1 MRSNRSRLSRFFSL
15 AALALLAGGCA
26 SQTSTASNAAAAAGA
41 PSASPSPAP
50 ALSDVAPQSL
60 GGVTWTLARLGGDEV
75 KVPAEPARPTIVFDP
90 DAKRVSGRAAV
101 NRFSGTYSTH
111 GGALSFGPL
120 MATKMA
126 GAPELNDLE
135 TRFLRALERVTGW
148 RIVEGELELL
158 AELEAIARFKP
169 GK

>member
-1 MRSNRSRLSRFFSL
+1 M
-15 AALALLAGGCA
+15 LALLAGGCA
-26 SQTSTASNAAAAAGA
+26 SHPSTASNEAAATAGA
-41 PSASPSPAP
+41 PAASSGAAP
-50 ALSDVAPQSL
+50 ILGDVAPQSL
-60 GGVTWTLARLGGDEV
+60 GGVTWTLATLGGDEV
-75 KVPAEPARPTIVFDP
+75 KVPAEQARPTLVFEP

-158 AELEAIARFKP
+158 AELEAIARFKS